1 LRSRDAVSHF
11 KDTKMK
17 KLLALLLPAAVAAPL
32 FAQKD
37 AEERIKAAGGVV
49 QEMMQAGDKGI
60 PQDLLDKAQ
69 CVVVIPNMKKGGFI
83 VGGKYGR
90 GFFSCRKGSG
100 VGWSAPAGVKLEGGD
115 FGFLAGGAETDLI
128 MLVMNKKGAESML
141 KSKFTLGGDASIAG
155 GPVGRDSTAQT
166 DAMMRAEILSYSR
179 QRGVFGSL
187 SLSGATLRP
196 DDDANKELYGKAL
209 PNQQI
214 IQGEVTTP
222 PAANDLIAQL
232 NKFSSR
238 K

>member
-1 LRSRDAVSHF
+1 
-11 KDTKMK
+11 MN
-17 KLLALLLPAAVAAPL
+17 KLLVLLLPAVVAVPL

-37 AEERIKAAGGVV
+37 ADERLKAASGVV
-49 QEMMQAGDKGI
+49 QELMQAGDKGI

-90 GFFSCRKGSG
+90 GFFSCRKASG
-100 VGWSAPAGVKLEGGD
+100 VGWSAPASVKLEGGD

-179 QRGVFGSL
+179 QRGVFGGL

-196 DDDANKELYGKAL
+196 DDEANKELYGKEL

-214 IQGEVTTP
+214 VQGEVTTP
-222 PAANDLIAQL
+222 PAAHTFIAEL